1 MSDERPLVAHF
12 VVELNQ
18 LVFFV
23 FLPFYADVLA
33 ADVVFVSEYRKEYL
47 SRHCFALFRGK
58 LN

>member
-23 FLPFYADVLA
+23 FVPFYADALA
-33 ADVVFVSEYRKEYL
+33 ADVVLVSEY
-47 SRHCFALFRGK
+47 
-58 LN
+58 